1 MSSKVSKLGVLKCVK
16 NNVKKSVICN
26 VKKSIKRIIENEQ
39 NFMHNKSEKT
49 ESYSIPIS
57 WNL

>member
-16 NNVKKSVICN
+16 NN